1 MSREKYEEL
10 MKKSLAKLSQEFSA
24 VRTGRANVAL
34 LENLKVDYYGSMVP
48 VTQVGNISASDARTL
63 EIKPWDAEG
72 LKAVEQAV
80 LKSDLGLTPVN
91 DGNILRLSIP
101 TPTMERRKELT
112 RVIHKVA
119 EEFRVQVRNIR
130 RDAVEEQKKL
140 EKDKKI
146 SQDDL
151 KRSEQ
156 DIQKLTDSYIRSID
170 SILAAKEKEILEV

>member
-1 MSREKYEEL
+1 
-10 MKKSLAKLSQEFSA
+10 MKKVLAKLGQELASL
-24 VRTGRANVAL
+24 RTGRANVAL
-34 LENLKVDYYGSMVP
+34 LENLKVEYYGSFVP
-48 VTQVGNISASDARTL
+48 VNQVGNISAPDARTL
-63 EIKPWDAEG
+63 EIKPWDPEG
-72 LKAVEQAV
+72 LKAVEQAI

-101 TPTMERRKELT
+101 APTMERRKDLT
-112 RVIHKVA
+112 RIVHKVA

-140 EKDKKI
+140 EKEKKI

-156 DIQKLTDSYIRSID
+156 DIQKLTDQYIKSID
-170 SILAAKEKEILEV
+170 SLLSAKEKEILEV

>member
-1 MSREKYEEL
+1 MSRGKAEEQ
-10 MKKSLAKLSQEFSA
+10 MKKVLEKLSQELSSL
-24 VRTGRANVAL
+24 RTGRANVAI
-34 LENLKVDYYGSMVP
+34 LENLKVEYYGSIVP
-48 VTQVGNISASDARTL
+48 VNQVGNISATDARTL
-63 EIKPWDAEG
+63 EIKPWDNEG
-72 LKAVEQAV
+72 LKAVELAV

-91 DGNILRLSIP
+91 DGNVLRLNIP
-101 TPTMERRKELT
+101 APTMERRKELT

-119 EEFRVQVRNIR
+119 EEFRVQVRNVR

-156 DIQKLTDSYIRSID
+156 DIQKLTDQYIKSID
-170 SILAAKEKEILEV
+170 SLLAAKEKELLEV

>member
-1 MSREKYEEL
+1 MSRGKAEEQ
-10 MKKSLAKLSQEFSA
+10 MKKVLAKLSQEFSY

-34 LENLKVDYYGSMVP
+34 LENLKVEYYGSIVP
-48 VTQVGNISASDARTL
+48 VNQVGNVSATDARTL
-63 EIKPWDAEG
+63 EIKPWDNEG

-91 DGNILRLSIP
+91 DGNVLRLNIP
-101 TPTMERRKELT
+101 APTMERRKELT

-130 RDAVEEQKKL
+130 RDAVEDQKNL
-140 EKDKKI
+140 EKEKKI

-156 DIQKLTDSYIRSID
+156 DIQKLTDQYIKSID
-170 SILAAKEKEILEV
+170 SLLAAKEKEILEV

>member
-1 MSREKYEEL
+1 MSRGKAEEQ
-10 MKKSLAKLSQEFSA
+10 MKKVLAKLGQELASL
-24 VRTGRANVAL
+24 RTGRANVAL
-34 LENLKVDYYGSMVP
+34 LENLKVEYYGSLVP
-48 VTQVGNISASDARTL
+48 VNQVGNISASDARTL
-63 EIKPWDAEG
+63 EIKPWDSEG

-91 DGNILRLSIP
+91 DGNILRLNIP
-101 TPTMERRKELT
+101 APTMERRKELT

-151 KRSEQ
+151 KRAEQ
-156 DIQKLTDSYIRSID
+156 DIQKLTDQYVKSID
-170 SILAAKEKEILEV
+170 SLLAAKEKEILEV

>member
-1 MSREKYEEL
+1 MSREKAEDL
-10 MKKSLAKLSQEFSA
+10 MKKVLAKLSQEFSS

-34 LENLKVDYYGSMVP
+34 LDNLKVEYYGSIVP
-48 VTQVGNISASDARTL
+48 VNQVGNVSASDARTL
-63 EIKPWDAEG
+63 EVKPWDAEG
-72 LKAVEQAV
+72 LKAVEQAI

-91 DGNILRLSIP
+91 DGNVLRLSIP
-101 TPTMERRKELT
+101 APTMERRKELT
-112 RVIHKVA
+112 RVIHKIA

-156 DIQKLTDSYIRSID
+156 DIQKLTDQYVKSID
-170 SILAAKEKEILEV
+170 SFLAAKEKEILEV

>member
-1 MSREKYEEL
+1 MNRAQAEEQ
-10 MKKSLAKLSQEFSA
+10 MKKVLAKLSQELA
-24 VRTGRANVAL
+24 TVRTGRANASL
-34 LENLKVDYYGSMVP
+34 LENLKVEYYGSMVP
-48 VTQVGNISASDARTL
+48 VSQVGNVSASDARTL

-72 LKAVEQAV
+72 LKAVEQAI

-130 RDAVEEQKKL
+130 RDAVEAQKKL
-140 EKDKKI
+140 EKEKKI

-156 DIQKLTDSYIRSID
+156 EIQKLTDSHVKSID

>member
-1 MSREKYEEL
+1 MNLGITEEQ
-10 MKKSLAKLSQEFSA
+10 MKKVLAKLGQELASL
-24 VRTGRANVAL
+24 RTGRANVAL
-34 LENLKVDYYGSMVP
+34 LENLKVEYYGSFVP
-48 VTQVGNISASDARTL
+48 VNQVGNISAPDARTL
-63 EIKPWDAEG
+63 EIKPWDPEG
-72 LKAVEQAV
+72 LKAVEQAI

-101 TPTMERRKELT
+101 APTMERRKDLT
-112 RVIHKVA
+112 RIVHKVA

-140 EKDKKI
+140 EKEKKI

-156 DIQKLTDSYIRSID
+156 DIQKLTDQYIKSID
-170 SILAAKEKEILEV
+170 SLLSAKEKEILEV